1 MDILKSIQQEV
12 EDFKSKKIT
21 IIDTLQFSQWETI
34 KKVYFYYMS
43 AFESGDM
50 DSQGDK
56 KYFLNIVRN
65 PCNVSTK
72 AIDFDT
78 KDINI
83 QTAAGGNPLKTWFFQ
98 RDLKYWMKDK
108 EFGKILNRMFFELPI
123 FGSVV
128 LKVINGT
135 PYFVDLRNFIVDQ
148 DADSLDESGSLIEKH
163 NYTPYEFKRIGKE
176 KGWDNIEETLEAVR
190 RPTGSTLVQVYERYA
205 EVEEDGKY
213 VYKRVVMAGKV
224 GKEDDQ
230 VDDTVPQS
238 VFILDE
244 REVKK
249 HPYHEFH
256 WEKIP
261 GRWLGVGRI
270 EILFDPQIRVNEL
283 TNLRVKSTYYTALR
297 LWQTRDEGVQRNLL
311 TDVING
317 EVINTED
324 PVTQVDMGDR
334 NVAVYPAEIN
344 RWLSNRDELTV
355 SYDVLSGE
363 RLPAGTP
370 LGSAKLAAGMAG
382 AYFGQ
387 IRENIAL
394 DVKTFLYEAI
404 LPQFEKD
411 MTEEHILRIAG
422 EDLDK
427 LNNLL
432 EIRELN
438 NQIIEFVKKR
448 GVIPPKGF
456 IELKKVLIGESIKQL
471 KEKFVNIKKDF
482 YKDIKY
488 AIDIVITGESVDNGT
503 KAANL
508 LQALQAITTDPT
520 VLTDPAKKKIFY
532 KYLEQG
538 GISPIDIE
546 PEVASRGLENLQQ
559 PPTRGAG
566 GGISAP
572 VQQQGGGQGGQGEQ
586 IF

>member
-1 MDILKSIQQEV
+1 MDILTTIQKEV
-12 EDFKSKKIT
+12 EDFKSKEIT
-21 IIDTLQFSQWETI
+21 IIDQLRFSQWETI
-34 KKVYFYYMS
+34 KRIYYYYLS
-43 AFESGDM
+43 AFESGDI

-56 KYFLNIVRN
+56 KYFLNLVRN

-72 AIDFDT
+72 AVDFDT

-108 EFGKILNRMFFELPI
+108 EFGKVLNRIFFELPI

-128 LKVINGT
+128 LKVIKGV
-135 PYFVDLRNFIVDQ
+135 PYFVDLRNFMIDQ
-148 DADSLDESGSLIEKH
+148 DADSLDTSGSLIERH
-163 NYTPYEFKRIGKE
+163 NYTPYDFKRIGKE
-176 KGWDNIEETLEAVR
+176 KGWDNVEETLTAFR
-190 RPTGSTLVQVYERYA
+190 ASTNNKYIQVYERYG
-205 EVEEDGKY
+205 EVEDNGEY
-213 VYKRVVMAGKV
+213 VYKRVVIAGKA
-224 GKEDDQ
+224 GITDDDVSEEVVQ
-230 VDDTVPQS
+230 QS
-238 VFILDE
+238 SFILDE
-244 REVKK
+244 RKVDR
-249 HPYHEFH
+249 HPYWEFH

-261 GRWLGVGRI
+261 GRWLGVGRV

-283 TNLRVKSTYYTALR
+283 TNLRVKATYWTALR

-311 TDVING
+311 TDVVNG
-317 EVINTED
+317 EILNTED
-324 PVTQVDMGDR
+324 PVTQIDMSDR
-334 NVAVYPAEIN
+334 NVAIYPAEIN
-344 RWLSNRDELTV
+344 RWMSNRDELTV
-355 SYDVLSGE
+355 SYDVVSGA

-394 DVKTFLYEAI
+394 DVKTLLYEAI

-432 EIRELN
+432 QIRELN
-438 NQIIEFVKKR
+438 NQIIKFVKKR

-456 IELKKVLIGESIKQL
+456 IELKKVLIGESIKNL
-471 KEKFVNIKKDF
+471 KEKFVKIKKDF

-488 AIDIVITGESVDNGT
+488 GIDIIITGESIDTSVRS
-503 KAANL
+503 ANL
-508 LQALQAITTDPT
+508 LQALQAITADPT

-538 GISPIDIE
+538 GISPMDIE

-559 PPTRGAG
+559 PPRGAG

-572 VQQQGGGQGGQGEQ
+572 VQQQAGRAPTETTL
-586 IF
+586 

>member
-1 MDILKSIQQEV
+1 MGILTTIQREV
-12 EDFKSKKIT
+12 EDFNTQKIT
-21 IIDTLQFSQWETI
+21 IIDKLQFNQWETI
-34 KKVYFYYMS
+34 KRIYYYYLS
-43 AFESGDM
+43 AFESGEL

-56 KYFLNIVRN
+56 KYFLNLVRN

-78 KDINI
+78 KDINVL
-83 QTAAGGNPLKTWFFQ
+83 TAAGGNPLKTWFFG

-108 EFGKILNRMFFELPI
+108 GFGKILNRIFFELPL

-128 LKVINGT
+128 LKVIGGK
-135 PYFVDLRNFIVDQ
+135 PYFVDLRNFIISQ
-148 DADSLDESGSLIEKH
+148 NADSLDQSNFIIERH
-163 NYTPYEFKRIGKE
+163 NYTPFEFKKIGLE
-176 KGWDNIEETLEAVR
+176 KGWNNVQETLDSVR
-190 RPTGSTLVQVYERYA
+190 GTDSNKFVQVYERYG
-205 EVEEDGKY
+205 EVEEGGEY
-213 VYKRVVMAGKV
+213 VYKRVVMAGRV
-224 GKEDDQ
+224 GKTTEDMEDNVVQ
-230 VDDTVPQS
+230 QNS
-238 VFILDE
+238 LILDE
-244 REVKK
+244 RAVDK
-249 HPYHEFH
+249 HPYWEFH

-261 GRWLGVGRI
+261 GRWLGVGRV

-283 TNLRVKSTYYTALR
+283 TNLRVKSTYWTALR
-297 LWQTRDEGVQRNLL
+297 LWQTRDDGVQRNLL
-311 TDVING
+311 TDVVNG
-317 EVINTED
+317 EVLNTED
-324 PVTQVDMGDR
+324 PVTQVDMSDR
-334 NVAVYPAEIN
+334 NVQIYPAEIN

-355 SYDVLSGE
+355 SYDVVSGA

-387 IRENIAL
+387 IRENVAL
-394 DVKTFLYEAI
+394 DVKDFLYEAI

-427 LNNLL
+427 LNKLL

-438 NQIIEFVKKR
+438 NQIIEFIKKR

-456 IELKKVLIGESIKQL
+456 IELKKVLIGEKIKNM
-471 KEKFVNIKKDF
+471 KEKFVKIKKDF

-488 AIDIVITGESVDNGT
+488 QIDIVITGEAIDTSVR
-503 KAANL
+503 ASNL
-508 LQALQAITTDPT
+508 LQALQAVTADPT
-520 VLTDPAKKKIFY
+520 VLTDPAKRKIFY

-546 PEVASRGLENLQQ
+546 PEVAQRGLENLPQA
-559 PPTRGAG
+559 PTRGAG

-572 VQQQGGGQGGQGEQ
+572 AQPVERPPTETTL
-586 IF
+586 

>member
-1 MDILKSIQQEV
+1 MEILKTIQQEI
-12 EDFKSKKIT
+12 EDFNSKKIT
-21 IIDTLQFSQWETI
+21 IIDKLQFSQWETI
-34 KKVYFYYMS
+34 KRIYYYYLS
-43 AFESGDM
+43 AFESGEL

-56 KYFLNIVRN
+56 KYFLNMVRN

-83 QTAAGGNPLKTWFFQ
+83 QTAAGGNPLKTWFFS

-108 EFGKILNRMFFELPI
+108 GFGKILNRMFFELPI

-128 LKVINGT
+128 LKVIGGK
-135 PYFVDLRNFIVDQ
+135 PYFVDLRNFMISQNADTLDQ
-148 DADSLDESGSLIEKH
+148 SNFIIERH
-163 NYTPYEFKRIGKE
+163 NYTPFEFKKIGKE
-176 KGWDNIEETLEAVR
+176 KGWKNVDKTLEAIR
-190 RPTGSTLVQVYERYA
+190 QTSSNKFIQVYERYG

-213 VYKRVVMAGKV
+213 VYKRIVMAGKL
-224 GKEDDQ
+224 GKDD
-230 VDDTVPQS
+230 DDLQDNVVQQS
-238 VFILDE
+238 GFILDE

-249 HPYHEFH
+249 HPYWEFH

-261 GRWLGVGRI
+261 GRWLGVGRV

-283 TNLRVKSTYYTALR
+283 TNLRVKSTYWTALR
-297 LWQTRDEGVQRNLL
+297 LWQTRDDGVQRNLL
-311 TDVING
+311 TDVVNG
-317 EVINTED
+317 EILNTED
-324 PVTQVDMGDR
+324 PVTQIDMGDR
-334 NVAVYPAEIN
+334 NVQIYPAEIN
-344 RWLSNRDELTV
+344 RWMGTRDELTN
-355 SYDVLSGE
+355 SYDVVSGA

-438 NQIIEFVKKR
+438 NQIIEFIKKR

-456 IELKKVLIGESIKQL
+456 IELKKVLIGESIKNM
-471 KEKFVNIKKDF
+471 KEKFIRMKKDF

-488 AIDIVITGESVDNGT
+488 QIDIVITGEAIDTSVR
-503 KAANL
+503 ASNL
-508 LQALQAITTDPT
+508 LQALQAITADPT

-538 GISPIDIE
+538 GISAIDIE
-546 PEVASRGLENLQQ
+546 PETTQRGLEELQT
-559 PPTRGAG
+559 PTKGAG

-572 VQQQGGGQGGQGEQ
+572 IQQQSGRGQIEQ
-586 IF
+586 TL

>member
-1 MDILKSIQQEV
+1 MDILTTIQKEV

-21 IIDTLQFSQWETI
+21 IIDKLQFSQWETI
-34 KKVYFYYMS
+34 KRIYYYYLS
-43 AFESGDM
+43 AFESGDI

-56 KYFLNIVRN
+56 KYFLNLVRN

-72 AIDFDT
+72 AVDFDT

-108 EFGKILNRMFFELPI
+108 EFGKVLNRMFFELPI

-128 LKVINGT
+128 LKVISGK
-135 PYFVDLRNFIVDQ
+135 PHFVDLRNFMINQ
-148 DADSLDESGSLIEKH
+148 DADSLDQSSYITERH

-176 KGWDNIEETLEAVR
+176 KGWDNVKETLKSFR
-190 RPTGSTLVQVYERYA
+190 SSKNNKFIQVYERYG
-205 EVEEDGKY
+205 EVEDKGEY
-213 VYKRVVMAGKV
+213 IYKRIVMAGKAGITDDDV
-224 GKEDDQ
+224 SEDVVQ
-230 VDDTVPQS
+230 QS
-238 VFILDE
+238 SYLLDE
-244 REVKK
+244 TEVKR
-249 HPYHEFH
+249 HPYWEFH

-261 GRWLGVGRI
+261 GRWLGVGRV

-283 TNLRVKSTYYTALR
+283 TNLRAKATFWTALR
-297 LWQTRDEGVQRNLL
+297 LWQTRDDGVQRNLL
-311 TDVING
+311 TDVVNG
-317 EVINTED
+317 EVLNTED
-324 PVTQVDMGDR
+324 PLTQVDMSDR
-334 NVAVYPAEIN
+334 NLAVYPTEIN
-344 RWLSNRDELTV
+344 RWMGTRDELTV
-355 SYDVLSGE
+355 SYDVVSGA

-370 LGSAKLAAGMAG
+370 LGSAKIAAGMAG

-394 DVKTFLYEAI
+394 DVKTLLYEAI

-411 MTEEHILRIAG
+411 MTPEHILRIAG

-438 NQIIEFVKKR
+438 NQIIEFVKKK

-456 IELKKVLIGESIKQL
+456 IELKRVLIGESIKNM
-471 KEKFVNIKKDF
+471 KEKFIKIRDNF
-482 YKDIKY
+482 YKGIKY
-488 AIDIVITGESVDNGT
+488 DIDIVITGESIDTSVR
-503 KAANL
+503 AANL
-508 LQALQAITTDPT
+508 LQALQAITADPT

-546 PEVASRGLENLQQ
+546 PEIQARGLENLPQ
-559 PPTRGAG
+559 PRGAG
-566 GGISAP
+566 GGVSAP
-572 VQQQGGGQGGQGEQ
+572 IAQQVGRPPTETRL
-586 IF
+586 